1 MTVNRLS
8 DQRGFTLVELLVASV
23 CTIIVLGGAVALTA
37 QIQTGYRRQLEDSV
51 GEQEARYALEWI
63 GRYLRS
69 VGNNPFN
76 AASSECPTAGTL
88 FKGLI
93 PNTTTGSLTLQSGSN
108 PPDGLIGGSSGLCN
122 QTNEHVTI
130 SHNTTLHE
138 IEFLDQAVGTTATTR
153 TDAVIEGL
161 QFVYL
166 KSDRSAWTPIDTAT
180 GLPDSP
186 NNIFY
191 VRTNISIRTRTV
203 NAVTGTPNIRT
214 ISSEIRV
221 RSR

>member
-1 MTVNRLS
+1 MTLDRFK

-23 CTIIVLGGAVALTA
+23 CTVVVLGGAVALTA
-37 QIQTGYRRQLEDSV
+37 QIQSGYRRQLEDSV

-76 AASSECPTAGTL
+76 AGSSDCPTAGTP
-88 FKGLI
+88 FQGLI
-93 PNTTTGSLTLQSGSN
+93 PNTTTGSLTLQSDSN
-108 PPDGLIGGSSGLCN
+108 PPDKLIGGSSGNCT

-130 SHNTTLHE
+130 SHNATLHE

-166 KSDRSAWTPIDTAT
+166 KSDRSAWTPIDVAT

-191 VRTNISIRTRTV
+191 VQTNISIRTRTV

>member
-1 MTVNRLS
+1 MTVNRLL
-8 DQRGFTLVELLVASV
+8 DQRGFTLVELLVASM
-23 CTIIVLGGAVALTA
+23 CTVVVLGGAVALTS
-37 QIQTGYRRQLEDSV
+37 QIQSGYRRQLEDSV

-69 VGNNPFN
+69 VGNNPFG
-76 AASSECPTAGTL
+76 ATTSACPAAGTL

-93 PNTTTGSLTLQSGSN
+93 PNTTTGALTIQSDSN
-108 PPDGLIGGSSGLCN
+108 PPDGLIGGSSGSCT

-130 SHNTTLHE
+130 SHNATLHE

-153 TDAVIEGL
+153 TDAVIDNL

-166 KSDRSAWTPIDTAT
+166 DSNHAPWDSTTSA
-180 GLPDSP
+180 

-191 VRTNISIRTRTV
+191 VQTMITIRSRTV
-203 NAVTGTPNIRT
+203 KAVSGTPNTRT
-214 ISSEIRV
+214 ILSEIRV

>member
-1 MTVNRLS
+1 MTVNRLM

-23 CTIIVLGGAVALTA
+23 CTVVVLGGAVALTA
-37 QIQTGYRRQLEDSV
+37 QIQSGYRRQLEDSV

-69 VGNNPFN
+69 AGNNPFGAPTSACP
-76 AASSECPTAGTL
+76 AANTQ
-88 FKGLI
+88 FKGMI
-93 PNTTTGSLTLQSGSN
+93 PNLTTGSLTLQSDSN
-108 PPDGLIGGSSGLCN
+108 PPDGLIGGESGACN

-130 SHNTTLHE
+130 SLNATLHE
-138 IEFLDQAVGTTATTR
+138 IQFLDQAVGTTATTR
-153 TDAVIEGL
+153 TDAVIEAL
-161 QFVYL
+161 QFVYR
-166 KSDRSAWTPIDTAT
+166 KSNRDIWTGIDAAT
-180 GLPDSP
+180 GLADSA

-191 VRTNISIRTRTV
+191 VQTNIAIRTRTL
-203 NAVTGTPNIRT
+203 NANGSPNTRT